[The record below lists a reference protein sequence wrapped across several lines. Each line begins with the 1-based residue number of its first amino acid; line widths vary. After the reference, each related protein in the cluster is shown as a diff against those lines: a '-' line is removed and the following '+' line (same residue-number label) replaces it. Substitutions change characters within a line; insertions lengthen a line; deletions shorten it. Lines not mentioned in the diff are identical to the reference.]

1 MKKLSILWNV
11 FVRDFRKQSG
21 RMTLTI
27 VGLLWGTISIM
38 LLLSFGEGLY
48 QQMTKNG
55 KGMGEGFAV
64 IWGGQTNKEFKG
76 LPRGRRIWF
85 HSTDLEY
92 FRKKMPDAKM
102 LTGELMRWGQRISYK
117 KKYVSRMVNG
127 LFPEYEN
134 LRAMYPQMGGRF
146 INKRDIELKR
156 RVVFLGDDAK
166 KEIMPDVEDPIGEM
180 MFINDVPFTVIGVMA
195 PKRQTNSYASQD
207 ARNVMIPAST
217 YQAMWNEP
225 YYDNLLLAL
234 YPKDYDRMEEFTD
247 RLNLA
252 AAAKYKYDPEDKVLG
267 IWDVIRSQKI
277 MANILMGLKYF
288 LGFVGFMTLLIAG
301 VGVANIMYVSVK
313 ERTREIGIKMAM
325 GARRA
330 TILWQFV
337 TEALFITF
345 TGGLLGMMLIYC
357 LTESLKILPI
367 DSTVLDFMGRP
378 TVALVD
384 GLVIIGILG
393 TMGVLSGY
401 FPARKAAS
409 VSPIE
414 SLRYE

>member
-27 VGLLWGTISIM
+27 IGLLWGTISIM

-48 QQMTKNG
+48 QQMTKNQ
-55 KGMGEGFAV
+55 KGMGEGFAI

-76 LPRGRRIWF
+76 LPRGRRIMF
-85 HSTDLEY
+85 RSTDLEY
-92 FRKKMPDAKM
+92 FQQKMPDVKL

-117 KKYVSRMVNG
+117 KKYVSNMVNG
-127 LFPEYEN
+127 LYPEYEN
-134 LRAMYPQMGGRF
+134 LRAMHPQMGGRF
-146 INKRDIELKR
+146 INHRDVELKR
-156 RVVFLGDDAK
+156 RVVFLGDET
-166 KEIMPDVEDPIGEM
+166 KEELMPDVEDPIGEM
-180 MFINDVPFTVIGVMA
+180 IFINDVPFTVIGVMA
-195 PKRQTNSYASQD
+195 PKQQISSYASQD
-207 ARNVMIPAST
+207 ARNVFIPVST

-234 YPKDYDRMEEFTD
+234 HPKDYYRMDEFKE
-247 RLNLA
+247 RMNLA
-252 AAAKYKYDPEDKVLG
+252 AAAKYKYDPDDKVLG
-267 IWDVIRSQKI
+267 VWDVIRSQQD
-277 MANILMGLKYF
+277 MANMLLGLKYF

-367 DSTVLDFMGRP
+367 ENDVLNFMGRP
-378 TVALVD
+378 TVSLVD
-384 GLVIIGILG
+384 GLIIIVILG

-409 VSPIE
+409 VTPVE